1 MINMKV
7 ILLQDIK
14 GVGKKD
20 QTINASDGYAKNF
33 LMPKGLAVEANAANI
48 KKLERQKA
56 EAEAK
61 AQAELEAAQ
70 NLGKEIESKT
80 IDIKVKV
87 GNNGKLFGAVTN
99 KEVSAALKEQF
110 DIEIDKKKIV
120 VDPIK
125 ATGDAEASIKLH
137 PNVTAKLK
145 ISVSEA

>member
-1 MINMKV
+1 MKV

-33 LMPKGLAVEANAANI
+33 LIPKGMAVEANQANI
-48 KKLERQKA
+48 KKLEKQKA

-70 NLGKEIESKT
+70 KLGKEIESKT
-80 IDIKVKV
+80 IGIKVKV

-99 KEVSAALKEQF
+99 KEVAAALKEQF
-110 DIEIDKKKIV
+110 NIEIDKKKIV

-125 ATGDAEASIKLH
+125 SIGDAEASIKLH
-137 PNVTAKLK
+137 PSVTAKLK
-145 ISVSEA
+145 ISVAEA

>member
-1 MINMKV
+1 MKV

-33 LMPKGLAVEANAANI
+33 LIPKGLAVEANPANI

-56 EAEAK
+56 EAAAK
-61 AQAELEAAQ
+61 AEAELEAAQ
-70 NLGKEIESKT
+70 KLGKEIEAKT
-80 IDIKVKV
+80 INVHVKV

-99 KEVSAALKEQF
+99 KEVAAALKEQF
-110 DIEIDKKKIV
+110 NIDIDKKKIV
-120 VDPIK
+120 VEPIK
-125 ATGDAEASIKLH
+125 AVGDAEASIKLH